1 MNVTM
6 KRIVTCGIIFQL
18 ICLGLVIAAPAWA
31 DDCNISTTDKYAWSE
46 TAGWTNW
53 HATHA
58 CVTVAPT
65 YLAGWVWAENIGWIK
80 LGSDG
85 GGPYNNDASDDW
97 GVNRDSGTGDLS
109 GYAWSENAGWINFNP
124 TDSQVTMDT
133 GTGEFDGY
141 AWGENIGYIHF
152 QNSSPEYGV
161 DRDSPL
167 VVDLISFTAEG
178 GGDSILLTWRTA
190 SEIDTAGFHLWR
202 ADTEEGEY
210 IRLTDALI
218 ASEGGPTWGAEY
230 TYEDADVEPGWTY
243 YYKLE
248 EVADNGASTFHRQ
261 AASLNAAAAAS
272 TSDGGPSSSSGKG
285 CFINA
290 IQEEK

>member
-6 KRIVTCGIIFQL
+6 KRIVTWGGLFQL
-18 ICLGLVIAAPAWA
+18 ICLVLVIAAPAWA
-31 DDCNISTTDKYAWSE
+31 NGDCNISTSSPEYYAWSE

-65 YLAGWVWAENIGWIK
+65 YLAGYVWAENIGWIK

-97 GVNRDSGTGDLS
+97 GVNRNSGTGALS

-124 TDSQVTMDT
+124 THSQVTMDT

-141 AWGENIGYIHF
+141 AWAENIGYIHF
-152 QNSSPEYGV
+152 QNSSPAYSV
-161 DRDSPL
+161 DQEGPL
-167 VVDLISFTAEG
+167 VVDLVSFTAEG
-178 GGDSILLTWRTA
+178 FEDYILLTWRTA

-202 ADTEEGEY
+202 TDTEEGEY
-210 IRLTDALI
+210 ARLTDALI
-218 ASEGGPTWGAEY
+218 PAQGNATWGAEY
-230 TYEDADVEPGWTY
+230 AYEDNDVEQGLTY
-243 YYKLE
+243 SYKLE
-248 EVADNGASTFHRQ
+248 EIDDTGSSTFHRQ
-261 AASLNAAAAAS
+261 AASLSAAAS
-272 TSDGGPSSSSGKG
+272 CSDAAPGSGRG
-285 CFINA
+285 CFIDA
-290 IQEEK
+290 VGEGK